1 MLVGLNTVCKM
12 LDVPISLRHVKDARA
27 ESIRQQ
33 LILTVTPRLLD
44 LALEATSVKV
54 DESTTIQ
61 EDDFRL
67 HLPWLL
73 EHLSDLCELQE
84 CAEIVC
90 NRNMA
95 INTLLSVL
103 VKMTTTAMDQLQ
115 TVSGLT
121 DTSGGWHAG
130 AVQQLLRF
138 LSITSNHLKTSEA
151 VAHGMFR
158 SDPMVTLVRVIQT
171 RAPDESQQL
180 AAYTIFKLAE
190 SSMEHRETAERV
202 QAIPALLQLLKTG
215 SYASQSRASF
225 ALECLLEDSEPRQ
238 SQFRESG
245 GARPLVRLLERES
258 GDFAVSLQTM
268 VVHLSSLRQSA
279 IALVEAGVVVVLV
292 GLLETRDPPTM
303 GRAASALLRLA
314 YHQDLRKQLNE
325 LNVPSALETAL
336 TASTKPIPQQ
346 TWTNRNVQ
354 YDTEARA
361 RWVLEDVVPQ
371 ARFWLL
377 DLDKPRTKKAA
388 HQHVMLS
395 YNWAHQKEM
404 LRIKQGLEKRGFLV
418 WIDTEKMLGNLLTKM
433 AEAVEDSFVVLMGF
447 SSKYQQSDN
456 CRSEAEYARHLKKPT
471 IPCIMEKGFQASG
484 WLGLIL
490 GEKLYYDFS
499 QQDSFEVTLENVV
512 REIQAIQ
519 KGQPQQSAPKYASSS
534 PATVVQSAPVSV
546 TPAPATSAQPAQG
559 GALPTGKLG
568 ELLKAQGLL
577 QDVGPLLVQQGVD
590 SIELLKDFTAEEL
603 AAMGVKWGPAKKL
616 LKALG
621 K

>member
-202 QAIPALLQLLKTG
+202 QAIPALLQ
-215 SYASQSRASF
+215 
-225 ALECLLEDSEPRQ
+225 
-238 SQFRESG
+238 
-245 GARPLVRLLERES
+245 
-258 GDFAVSLQTM
+258 
-268 VVHLSSLRQSA
+268 
-279 IALVEAGVVVVLV
+279 
-292 GLLETRDPPTM
+292 LLETRDPPTM